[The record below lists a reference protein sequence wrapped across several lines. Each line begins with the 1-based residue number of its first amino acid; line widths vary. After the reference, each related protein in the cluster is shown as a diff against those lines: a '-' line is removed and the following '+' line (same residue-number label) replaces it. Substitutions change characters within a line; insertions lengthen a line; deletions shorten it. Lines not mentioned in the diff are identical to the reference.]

1 MKIAIAGGTG
11 LVGMALTAELTSKG
25 HQVLILTRKEREDIS
40 PASQIKYVQWLSGN
54 ANPESELEG
63 IDAFV
68 NLAGATI
75 NNKWT
80 DDYKRKI
87 LESRLQAASEVMRI
101 LTVLRKKPEVLVN
114 ASAVGY
120 YGTSLTAT
128 FTEESVPVENDFL
141 TDTTH
146 QWEQAALKA
155 QEIGVRVVLC
165 RLGVVLARSGGALPR
180 MTMPYRFFAGGTV
193 GSGRQWLSWIHIN
206 DVVSGILFAIENTTV
221 VGPVNFTAPEPV
233 SMEQFGK
240 VLSRVLEKP
249 HWLPVPSFM
258 LKLLLG
264 EMSLLVLKG
273 QRVLPQKLES
283 SGFSFQYPTLSS
295 ALKNIFEN

>member
-11 LVGMALTAELTSKG
+11 LVGEALTAELTNKG
-25 HQVLILTRKEREDIS
+25 HEVLILTRKKQADTPS
-40 PASQIKYVQWLSGN
+40 ASQIKYVQWLSEN
-54 ANPESELEG
+54 ARPESELEG
-63 IDAFV
+63 IDAIV
-68 NLAGATI
+68 NLAGASI

-87 LESRLQAASEVMRI
+87 LESRLQAADEVMRI

-128 FTEESVPVENDFL
+128 FTEESAPVEIDFL
-141 TDTTH
+141 TDTTQ

-155 QEIGVRVVLC
+155 EEIGVRVVLC

-193 GSGRQWLSWIHIN
+193 GSGRQWLSWIHIK
-206 DVVSGILFAIENTTV
+206 DVVSGMLFAIENRTV
-221 VGPVNFTAPEPV
+221 VGAVNFTAPEPV

-240 VLSRVLEKP
+240 VLSRVLRKP

-295 ALKNIFEN
+295 ALKNIFAN